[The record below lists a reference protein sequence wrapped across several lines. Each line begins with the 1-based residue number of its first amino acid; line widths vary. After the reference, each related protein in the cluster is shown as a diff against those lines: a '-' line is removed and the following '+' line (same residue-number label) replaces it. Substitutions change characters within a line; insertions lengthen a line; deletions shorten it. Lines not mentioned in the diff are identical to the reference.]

1 MLEGLKPPHNRA
13 IYCKVE
19 QILATLEEE
28 DKTILQSALD
38 DSTAWKASS
47 LANQLRLRGVN
58 LADTTITKHRTQ
70 ACACHR
76 R

>member
-1 MLEGLKPPHNRA
+1 MLEGLTPPHNRA

-19 QILATLEEE
+19 QTLATLEEE

-38 DSTAWKASS
+38 DSTTWKASS
-47 LANQLRLRGVN
+47 LANQLRLRGIN

>member
-1 MLEGLKPPHNRA
+1 MLEGLTPPHNRA

-28 DKTILQSALD
+28 DKTILQAALD
-38 DSTAWKASS
+38 DSSAWKASS

-70 ACACHR
+70 ACACYR